1 VVGAALPMLLAQDA
15 ARLRRV
21 RVIAHGDSAEQAV
34 AMLGAAV
41 PDVVLFECP
50 AVSAATRAQVEH
62 AMHTLH
68 AAAAIVIYGFA
79 ARADLD
85 ALRGPELAL
94 LRAPV
99 ETLELERLCLGLV
112 VSLCQDREA
121 RTSGP
126 APAHDAPIPTRRFSS
141 EQLARVAGTAT
152 TIACECPRHLA
163 ELILGLDAFEQYSA
177 RCESRDD
184 QDAALHHHLRITAA
198 TSRALFEDALERVA
212 AHEGIALPSTL
223 TR

>member
-1 VVGAALPMLLAQDA
+1 MLLAQDA

-21 RVIAHGDSAEQAV
+21 RVIAHGHSAEQAA
-34 AMLGAAV
+34 AMLGEAV
-41 PDVVLFECP
+41 PDVVLIECP
-50 AVSAATRAQVEH
+50 AVSVATRAQVEH

-68 AAAAIVIYGFA
+68 AGAAIVIYGFA

-85 ALRGPELAL
+85 ALRQPELAL

-99 ETLELERLCLGLV
+99 DALELERLCLGLV
-112 VSLCQDREA
+112 VSLCQDQDA
-121 RTSGP
+121 PTQG
-126 APAHDAPIPTRRFSS
+126 PAHDAPIPARRFSS
-141 EQLARVAGTAT
+141 EQLARVAGAAG

-163 ELILGLDAFEQYSA
+163 DLILGLDAFEQYSA

-184 QDAALHHHLRITAA
+184 QDAALHRHLRITAA

-212 AHEGIALPSTL
+212 AHEGIALPSTV